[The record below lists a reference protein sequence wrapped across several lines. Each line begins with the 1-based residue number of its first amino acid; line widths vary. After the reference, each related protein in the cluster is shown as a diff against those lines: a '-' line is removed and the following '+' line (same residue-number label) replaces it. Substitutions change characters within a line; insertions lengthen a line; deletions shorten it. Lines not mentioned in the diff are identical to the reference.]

1 VHPVQGAQ
9 VFIKYGQHT
18 NDTLLL
24 YYGFV
29 EPGIP
34 HDIYVVSDLAA
45 AAAAAAA
52 AAGVAAPSV
61 ELPVMKARS
70 HDQNLWH
77 SDPESIIRSVMTFWH
92 VFDS

>member
-1 VHPVQGAQ
+1 VQGAQ

-34 HDIYVVSDLAA
+34 HDNYVIADLAA
-45 AAAAAAA
+45 AAAAAGEAA
-52 AAGVAAPSV
+52 ASV
-61 ELPVMKARS
+61 KLPATKACS
-70 HDQNLWH
+70 QEQMLC
-77 SDPESIIRSVMTFWH
+77 
-92 VFDS
+92 

>member
-1 VHPVQGAQ
+1 M
-9 VFIKYGQHT
+9 FIKYGQHT

-45 AAAAAAA
+45 AAAAA
-52 AAGVAAPSV
+52 GEAAPSV
-61 ELPVMKARS
+61 KLPATKAYS
-70 HDQNLWH
+70 Q
-77 SDPESIIRSVMTFWH
+77 DP
-92 VFDS
+92 DALLY

>member
-1 VHPVQGAQ
+1 MQGAQ

-34 HDIYVVSDLAA
+34 HDTYVVSDLAA
-45 AAAAAAA
+45 AAAAA
-52 AAGVAAPSV
+52 GEAAPSV
-61 ELPVMKARS
+61 DLPATKACC
-70 HDQNLWH
+70 QGQM
-77 SDPESIIRSVMTFWH
+77 PVVSICSSQQAFH
-92 VFDS
+92 VFL